1 MMASMSCGGPA
12 IPTEKRDKPMMAGA
26 NYPDPSA
33 TVRDRARPCATVD
46 EEATK
51 PEKFQDPITFPKPK
65 AENRPAEDWAS

>member
-1 MMASMSCGGPA
+1 M
-12 IPTEKRDKPMMAGA
+12 TAGA

-51 PEKFQDPITFPKPK
+51 PEKFQDPITFPESK
-65 AENRPAEDWAS
+65 AENWTAEDWAG